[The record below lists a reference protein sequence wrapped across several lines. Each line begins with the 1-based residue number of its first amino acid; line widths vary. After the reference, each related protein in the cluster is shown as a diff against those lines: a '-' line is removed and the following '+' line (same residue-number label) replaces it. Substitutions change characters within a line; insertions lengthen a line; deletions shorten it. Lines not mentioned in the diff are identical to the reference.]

1 MKPETLPGPRQMLP
15 ATQPETKLMPP
26 EMLPGLRQMPPGTK
40 PKSLPMQPET
50 LQGRMWTTR
59 QMLQTRQMHR
69 MSTQLRYGTSH
80 FE

>member
-1 MKPETLPGPRQMLP
+1 MLP

-40 PKSLPMQPET
+40 QKSLPMQPET

-59 QMLQTRQMHR
+59 QLLQTRQMHR
-69 MSTQLRYGTSH
+69 MRQMSTQLRYGTSH

>member
-1 MKPETLPGPRQMLP
+1 MKPETLPGPRQMP
-15 ATQPETKLMPP
+15 PVTQPETKLMQP
-26 EMLPGLRQMPPGTK
+26 EMLPGLPQMQPGTQ
-40 PKSLPMQPET
+40 PKWMPTQPET

-59 QMLQTRQMHR
+59 QMRQMHR

>member
-1 MKPETLPGPRQMLP
+1 MLP
-15 ATQPETKLMPP
+15 AMQPETKLMQP

-50 LQGRMWTTR
+50 LQGLMWTTR
-59 QMLQTRQMHR
+59 QTRQMHR
-69 MSTQLRYGTSH
+69 MWTQLRYGTSR